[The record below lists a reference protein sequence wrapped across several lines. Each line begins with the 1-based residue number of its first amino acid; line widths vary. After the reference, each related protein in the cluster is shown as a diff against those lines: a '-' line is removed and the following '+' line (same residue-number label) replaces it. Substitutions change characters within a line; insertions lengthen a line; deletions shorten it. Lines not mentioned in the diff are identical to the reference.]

1 MEAIPVKQTQIA
13 ILEDN
18 CVGCGECVK
27 YCPMSVFEV
36 VNRKA
41 VPIQQDIC
49 LECGTCI
56 RNCPEKAIRIAGLDE
71 EGITIKEQSHITH

>member
-1 MEAIPVKQTQIA
+1 METIPIKETHIT
-13 ILEDN
+13 ILEDK

-36 VNRKA
+36 LNRKA
-41 VPIQQDIC
+41 VPIEQDIC

-56 RNCPEKAIRIAGLDE
+56 RNCPENAIQINGLDE
-71 EGITIKEQSHITH
+71 QGITIKEITH

>member
-1 MEAIPVKQTQIA
+1 MEAIPVKETI
-13 ILEDN
+13 ITVIEDK

-36 VNRKA
+36 LNRKA
-41 VPIQQDIC
+41 VPIEQDIC

-56 RNCPEKAIRIAGLDE
+56 RNCPEKAIKIDGLNE
-71 EGITIKEQSHITH
+71 EGITIKEITH